1 MVLNELFND
10 WLKQFKDKWINEIIS
25 KINLSQKMIKDLL
38 NLNIV
43 KLIEEEINL
52 CWKDY
57 NISRETCLEKIIIRL
72 NKDLYD
78 RLKKLINDKITE
90 IINQMSLNKKYFLK
104 FKLNKLKN
112 I

>member
-1 MVLNELFND
+1 M
-10 WLKQFKDKWINEIIS
+10 
-25 KINLSQKMIKDLL
+25 
-38 NLNIV
+38 
-43 KLIEEEINL
+43 IEEEINL

-90 IINQMSLNKKYFLK
+90 IINQMSLNKKIFSQIQIEQIKEYLK
-104 FKLNKLKN
+104 KTTIQEFDQELDSLIRNNIVSEEILNK